1 MKIEKLVGDFNKQL
15 DQYVASEIRKKFN
28 TDETDLKKLAEMV
41 LNSKWRLKLNEVK
54 RDCVTEENT
63 WKVKL
68 YHTIEWVDKD
78 ETAKAT
84 K

>member
-1 MKIEKLVGDFNKQL
+1 MIDKLVEDFNKQL
-15 DQYVASEIRKKFN
+15 DQYVASEVRKKFN

-41 LNSKWRLKLNEVK
+41 LNSKWRIKLNLVK
-54 RDCVTEENT
+54 RDSIAEENT

-78 ETAKAT
+78 ETTKAK

>member
-1 MKIEKLVGDFNKQL
+1 MIDKLVEDFNKQL
-15 DQYVASEIRKKFN
+15 DQYVASEVRKKFN

-41 LNSKWRLKLNEVK
+41 LNSKWRIKLNLVK
-54 RDCVTEENT
+54 RDSITEENT
-63 WKVKL
+63 WKLKL

-78 ETAKAT
+78 ETTEAT

>member
-1 MKIEKLVGDFNKQL
+1 MKDKLVEDFNKQL
-15 DQYVASEIRKKFN
+15 DQYVSSEVRKKFN

-41 LNSKWRLKLNEVK
+41 LNSKWRIKLNLVK

-78 ETAKAT
+78 ETTEIEK
-84 K
+84 

>member
-1 MKIEKLVGDFNKQL
+1 MIDKLVEDFNKQL
-15 DQYVASEIRKKFN
+15 DQYVASEVRKKFN

-41 LNSKWRLKLNEVK
+41 INSKWRIKLNLVK
-54 RDCVTEENT
+54 RDSIAEENT

-78 ETAKAT
+78 ETTEAT

>member
-1 MKIEKLVGDFNKQL
+1 MVDKLVEDFNKQL
-15 DQYVASEIRKKFN
+15 DQYVASEVRKKFN

-54 RDCVTEENT
+54 RDYVTEENT

-78 ETAKAT
+78 ETTEIEK
-84 K
+84 